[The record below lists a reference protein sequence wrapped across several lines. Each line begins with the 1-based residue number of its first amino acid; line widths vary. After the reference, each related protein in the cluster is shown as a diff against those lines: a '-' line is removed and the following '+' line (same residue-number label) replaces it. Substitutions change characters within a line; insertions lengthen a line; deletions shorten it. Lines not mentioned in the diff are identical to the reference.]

1 MNHTCRQNYPAEIE
15 SAINKQIQLEL
26 QAFYYYLSAA
36 TYFDKENVA
45 LPGCFKFFT
54 KSSAEEMDHAQQFIN
69 YQNIRGGTVDFKQLD
84 KCPEWNSP
92 MEVFSRA
99 LEMELQVNESIL
111 QMYKLADE
119 LGDQQTTGFLDP
131 FLEEQVK
138 SQKELSNIITTLKR
152 VGPSGATLFIFD
164 NHLSLT
170 C

>member
-1 MNHTCRQNYPAEIE
+1 MNHTCRQNYPSDIE
-15 SAINKQIQLEL
+15 NAVNKQIQLEL

-36 TYFDKENVA
+36 TYFDKEDVA

-54 KSSAEEMDHAQQFIN
+54 NSSKEELDHAQQFIN
-69 YQNIRGGTVDFKQLD
+69 YQNIRGGTVDFKPLD

-92 MEVFSRA
+92 MEVFTRA

-119 LGDQQTTGFLDP
+119 LGDLQTTGFLDP

-138 SQKELSNIITTLKR
+138 SQKELSNIITMLKR
-152 VGPSGATLFIFD
+152 VGPSGVTLYIFD
-164 NHLSLT
+164 NQLSLT

>member
-1 MNHTCRQNYPAEIE
+1 MNHTCRQNYPPEIE
-15 SAINKQIQLEL
+15 NAINKQIQLEL

-36 TYFDKENVA
+36 AYFDKEDIA
-45 LPGCFKFFT
+45 LPGCCKFFS
-54 KSSAEEMDHAQQFIN
+54 KASKEELDHAQQFIN
-69 YQNIRGGTVDFKQLD
+69 YQNTRGGAVEFKVLD

-111 QMYKLADE
+111 QMHKLADE
-119 LGDQQTTGFLDP
+119 LGDIQLTGFLDP

-138 SQKELSNIITTLKR
+138 SQKELSNIITILKR
-152 VGPSGATLFIFD
+152 VGPTGVTLFIFD
-164 NHLSLT
+164 NQLSLS